1 MSKLDDKNRAPST
14 GGQIVL
20 SEEEKKF
27 FIDNNNFIDY
37 FIEIGVK
44 PDIFANNNITANSNI
59 KNINS
64 KISPEIISKFP
75 HFEKKMVVYQKASH
89 ISRSHNSTNRPSCY
103 GPPL

>member
-37 FIEIGVK
+37 FI
-44 PDIFANNNITANSNI
+44 
-59 KNINS
+59 
-64 KISPEIISKFP
+64 
-75 HFEKKMVVYQKASH
+75 
-89 ISRSHNSTNRPSCY
+89 
-103 GPPL
+103 